1 MVVDLCLTMKKP
13 KFIEPEIIQIPEGKF
28 FMGSENGTANAI
40 PIRNVWLDSYSV
52 AKHPVTNREYA
63 IFVKM
68 LGHSE
73 PPFWREP
80 KFRDPDQPVVGIS
93 WYDAVAY
100 CDWLSGL
107 TGKNY
112 RLPTEAEREKAARGG
127 LVNSVYPWG
136 NNLPADHL
144 GGRNALLLPVGTEGP
159 NGYGLYNMSEGVH
172 EWCADWYSRVY
183 YEDSPNRNPI
193 GPQYGHRRVAR
204 GGSWRHF
211 IRFARCAARSSLD
224 PKKQFNDFGF
234 RSAMT
239 MD

>member
-1 MVVDLCLTMKKP
+1 
-13 KFIEPEIIQIPEGKF
+13 
-28 FMGSENGTANAI
+28 
-40 PIRNVWLDSYSV
+40 
-52 AKHPVTNREYA
+52 
-63 IFVKM
+63 M

-80 KFRDPDQPVVGIS
+80 KFRHLDQPVVGIS

-183 YEDSPNRNPI
+183 YEDSPNRNPT

-204 GGSWRHF
+204 GGSWRHL
-211 IRFARCAARSSLD
+211 IRFARCAARSSLA
-224 PKKQFNDFGF
+224 PNKQFNDFGF
-234 RSAMT
+234 RIAMT